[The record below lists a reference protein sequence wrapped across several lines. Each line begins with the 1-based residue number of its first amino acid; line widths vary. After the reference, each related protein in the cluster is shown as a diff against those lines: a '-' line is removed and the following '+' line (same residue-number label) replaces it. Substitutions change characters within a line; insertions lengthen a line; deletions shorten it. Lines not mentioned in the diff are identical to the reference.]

1 MSVFELDQH
10 FWILNKSPVSDA
22 WWLLGK
28 LIICSH
34 KNAHLFYP
42 TPSECKGQSCFLRI
56 HSLKLF
62 NALDNTH
69 GISWSYKGTK
79 YSTAEQ
85 VSFSQTDEA
94 ALSRRGFTA
103 TALPRGRPGV
113 LKGKW
118 NQQHYCP
125 GPCCIPPPAP
135 LELIKFSKGLVNVF
149 SLNLRTALHSAVLSP
164 LGNCRVVHS
173 GCWGSHREPLAWFFL
188 PNKQHFL
195 LHFIAISLT
204 NMKGIQLL
212 FRHTNY
218 LQDDIWNL
226 KIFWSTQA
234 IMTWC
239 CHEISWNLEIKFH

>member
-42 TPSECKGQSCFLRI
+42 TPSESKGQSCFLRI

-103 TALPRGRPGV
+103 TALPWGRPDV

-125 GPCCIPPPAP
+125 GPCCIPPP
-135 LELIKFSKGLVNVF
+135 
-149 SLNLRTALHSAVLSP
+149 SP
-164 LGNCRVVHS
+164 PR
-173 GCWGSHREPLAWFFL
+173 
-188 PNKQHFL
+188 
-195 LHFIAISLT
+195 
-204 NMKGIQLL
+204 
-212 FRHTNY
+212 TNY
-218 LQDDIWNL
+218 ILKRACKCLFLKLENSSALRCPFSIRELQSCTQRLLGFSPWTTCM
-226 KIFWSTQA
+226 IFLA
-234 IMTWC
+234 
-239 CHEISWNLEIKFH
+239 